1 MMVKGGIEMKNIILK
16 NKGVIAFYLL
26 VVVLSLGCT
35 YRLNNLNTN
44 KVSSYTIAEYQ
55 LKGNK

>member
-1 MMVKGGIEMKNIILK
+1 MKNIILK
-16 NKGVIAFYLL
+16 SKGVLAFYLL
-26 VVVLSLGCT
+26 VVVLSLGCA

-55 LKGNK
+55 LTGNK